1 MNVTPSAMG
10 LTIDL
15 DSQRDTRDART
26 CSRRGLRKRLRHRPD
41 WGLVTAGKTRL
52 VRAVAESLGVDP
64 HAIAS
69 PTFVLIHEYEGRIP
83 VYHFDVYRL
92 GSLQEFEDLGVAD
105 YWNAG
110 GVCLIEWAD
119 RVQEL
124 LPAKAWQIRIEP
136 TGQTRRQVQIDF
148 PAAAKTVASRLAN
161 LLSPA
166 IVAHQLDDAGPV
178 T

>member
-1 MNVTPSAMG
+1 M
-10 LTIDL
+10 
-15 DSQRDTRDART
+15 
-26 CSRRGLRKRLRHRPD
+26 
-41 WGLVTAGKTRL
+41 
-52 VRAVAESLGVDP
+52 AESLGVDP

-124 LPAKAWQIRIEP
+124 FPAEAWQIRIEP

-161 LLSPA
+161 LLSRG
-166 IVAHQLDDAGPV
+166 DSGSS